1 MSKNNGKAMIAI
13 VLSVTAMVVAL
24 LSWIA
29 TLSARARP
37 AVHDD
42 LEARPATGPI
52 GMMEKKETEDRR
64 VEEQEGEPEP
74 VEVVA
79 NALEADKTENGC
91 SAVQDKEI
99 SAENGET
106 YKSIQPDSEEN
117 RETRVRLKSQLRQ
130 WIGFVIIGLAGI
142 VFVIVIIKQFKG
154 LVHNDPASGGIMAV
168 SMAIM
173 VIVDMF
179 ALWLDSPNEMSL
191 PLHWI
196 VQGVFVSFCI
206 FGLAISSYN
215 CATGANGGAKE
226 NLPSA
231 ILFALLGIPSLLG
244 IILSIVRRKNQDSI
258 LQFRK
263 TTYYPVLLTVAV
275 AVGAAAPDMVDVFVS
290 AVFALILTEQARDI
304 WDMWVEKPSS
314 AWA

>member
-91 SAVQDKEI
+91 SAAQDKEI

-117 RETRVRLKSQLRQ
+117 LETRVRPKSQLRQ
-130 WIGFVIIGLAGI
+130 WIGFAIIGLGI
-142 VFVIVIIKQFKG
+142 VFAIVIIKQFKG

-173 VIVDMF
+173 VIVEMF

-196 VQGVFVSFCI
+196 VQGAFVSFCI
-206 FGLAISSYN
+206 FSSYN
-215 CATGANGGAKE
+215 CATRANGGAKE

-275 AVGAAAPDMVDVFVS
+275 AVGEAAPDLVDVFVS

-304 WDMWVEKPSS
+304 WDMWMEKPSS

>member
-64 VEEQEGEPEP
+64 VEEQEGAEP

-91 SAVQDKEI
+91 SAAQDKEI

-117 RETRVRLKSQLRQ
+117 RETRVRPKSQLRQ
-130 WIGFVIIGLAGI
+130 WIGFAIIVLGI

-173 VIVDMF
+173 VIVEMF

-191 PLHWI
+191 PMHWI
-196 VQGVFVSFCI
+196 VQGAFVSFCI
-206 FGLAISSYN
+206 FGLVTSSCN
-215 CATGANGGAKE
+215 CAADANGGAKE

-275 AVGAAAPDMVDVFVS
+275 AVGEAAPDLVDVFVS

>member
-24 LSWIA
+24 LSWIV

-42 LEARPATGPI
+42 LETRPATGPI

-91 SAVQDKEI
+91 SAAQDKEI

-231 ILFALLGIPSLLG
+231 ILFALLG
-244 IILSIVRRKNQDSI
+244 
-258 LQFRK
+258 
-263 TTYYPVLLTVAV
+263 Y
-275 AVGAAAPDMVDVFVS
+275 
-290 AVFALILTEQARDI
+290 QAFS
-304 WDMWVEKPSS
+304 ELY
-314 AWA
+314 

>member
-91 SAVQDKEI
+91 SAAQDKEI

-206 FGLAISSYN
+206 SELY
-215 CATGANGGAKE
+215 
-226 NLPSA
+226 
-231 ILFALLGIPSLLG
+231 
-244 IILSIVRRKNQDSI
+244 
-258 LQFRK
+258 
-263 TTYYPVLLTVAV
+263 
-275 AVGAAAPDMVDVFVS
+275 
-290 AVFALILTEQARDI
+290 
-304 WDMWVEKPSS
+304 
-314 AWA
+314 

>member
-1 MSKNNGKAMIAI
+1 MSKHNGKAMIAI

-37 AVHDD
+37 VVHDD

-91 SAVQDKEI
+91 SAAQDKEI